1 MECANQVAAFFHI
14 TLVVFVEMPE
24 PTAVTSLLPLRRAR
38 VDTTKDAV
46 RKLNRDHRPS
56 RAALRQAVTATT
68 TPCVTL
74 KPLEPAGEQHVPKSS
89 PFCPSFA
96 CL

>member
-1 MECANQVAAFFHI
+1 MDCANQAAAFFHI
-14 TLVVFVEMPE
+14 TLDMFVEMPE
-24 PTAVTSLLPLRRAR
+24 PTAVTSLLPLHRAR
-38 VDTTKDAV
+38 ANTTKDAV
-46 RKLNRDHRPS
+46 RKLNRVHRPS

-68 TPCVTL
+68 TPCVAL

>member
-1 MECANQVAAFFHI
+1 MECANQAAAFFHI
-14 TLVVFVEMPE
+14 TLDVFVEMPD
-24 PTAVTSLLPLRRAR
+24 PTAVTSLLRLRRAR

-46 RKLNRDHRPS
+46 RKLNRDHQPS

-68 TPCVTL
+68 IPCVTL
-74 KPLEPAGEQHVPKSS
+74 KPLEPAGEQHVPKTS
-89 PFCPSFA
+89 PLCPSFA